1 MPYGTPAYFLA
12 SYTGP
17 TAGLIKQFNAA
28 LQGLGAGDWDHVSSE
43 SSHSPTF
50 IVGWIKVENK
60 QGEDKGL
67 TIIYPTKLCLS
78 YLPFSSSRVYLDY
91 IPDLPAPLQPSPP
104 ASKFVS
110 ASIQS
115 VVRQPSFITSPTSE
129 SLYSFRAL
137 TLASKD
143 LKQVTAEVGGYI
155 DAVARERER
164 ERERLR
170 REREFGA
177 TTSPKTTRSSM
188 TPATTAVTSVDQSTS
203 TPAPAPSQPIPSQ
216 APQLIPTPTSLPTG
230 VQTFYPSPPQTD
242 PSFAS
247 SSEVKTSPI
256 IPSNSPLPVLDV
268 PSNTVPTTETI
279 APTATQ
285 PSDDTSFH
293 SYDMDSTW
301 SQPADGFLGMDINNM
316 DFVMDDMGLNFS
328 LHMGP
333 MANDSTTGPPM
344 TPFNSGGNAA
354 NITAGMEFEGAFTD
368 DDFSFFDQPSKPSAP
383 QQLQHI
389 HNRSNNGSR
398 TTTLNSRTVSTLS
411 SRISPPNIG
420 DVHHQHSAST
430 SQKTPGGLM
439 DGFSPRSLTDQ
450 TDSLP
455 PELIPSSPGQTAESQ
470 SIPATPDVHLE
481 LDTFVKR
488 CISSSGCLPGASL
501 FEPIPFAPYHRQAD
515 GKYAFGK
522 FALPTPPAEDIEF
535 SPEVS
540 SISLPASPSGFT
552 LRSWRVKYDAATDPR
567 IGVVKKLIGVKRK
580 LSSIATIWDNPQ
592 KKANITQHHWEGRRE
607 DEDAKCEESDPD
619 SEEDGEDVEDNDSMN
634 ISRPTTPPP
643 SYLPLGPT
651 LLNTHFHH
659 SHLLPLSVPLR
670 PPGAA
675 IDSLNLAS
683 NIYNPPLSVPT
694 PVSPAATMGAA
705 SEKSRSL
712 EAAALAIATEVV
724 ENPVWAEAWRANAVG
739 AKSVGAVWST
749 DIRTIKELMQH
760 VPGLEAPLSMAELF
774 GLTNTVHVDS
784 SVTGAKESNT
794 TTALQLLEVPMLSIG
809 KGEAIIQVLPP
820 ALRFWEKLGLTPKGG
835 RKDVTVFA
843 LFEDDG
849 RRQSLMEN
857 WLKSVKNAYQVCP
870 SLLE

>member
-1 MPYGTPAYFLA
+1 LPYGTPAYFLA
-12 SYTGP
+12 SYSGP

-78 YLPFSSSRVYLDY
+78 YLPFSSSRVHLDY

-104 ASKFVS
+104 ASKYVS

-155 DAVARERER
+155 DEVARERER

-170 REREFGA
+170 RERESGVI
-177 TTSPKTTRSSM
+177 TSPKTAQSSM
-188 TPATTAVTSVDQSTS
+188 TPVTTAVASVDPSTS
-203 TPAPAPSQPIPSQ
+203 IPAPAPSQTIPSQ
-216 APQLIPTPTSLPTG
+216 APQPIPTPTPLPTG

-242 PSFAS
+242 PSFAP
-247 SSEVKTSPI
+247 SSEVKTSPT
-256 IPSNSPLPVLDV
+256 IPSNTLDV
-268 PSNTVPTTETI
+268 PSNIVPATETLS
-279 APTATQ
+279 PTATRL
-285 PSDDTSFH
+285 SDATSFH
-293 SYDMDSTW
+293 SYDMDPTW
-301 SQPADGFLGMDINNM
+301 SQPADDFLGMDINNM

-333 MANDSTTGPPM
+333 MANDSSTVGPSM
-344 TPFNSGGNAA
+344 TPYNSGGNAA
-354 NITAGMEFEGAFTD
+354 NTSAGMEFEDAFTD

-383 QQLQHI
+383 PQLQHI
-389 HNRSNNGSR
+389 HNRSTSGSR
-398 TTTLNSRTVSTLS
+398 TMSLNSHTGSTLS
-411 SRISPPNIG
+411 SRISPPNIC
-420 DVHHQHSAST
+420 DAHRQHSAST
-430 SQKTPGGLM
+430 AQMWTPGGLM
-439 DGFSPRSLTDQ
+439 DGFSPLSLTNQ

-455 PELIPSSPGQTAESQ
+455 PELVPSSPGQTAESQ
-470 SIPATPDVHLE
+470 SIPATPNMHLE
-481 LDTFVKR
+481 FDTFVKR
-488 CISSSGCLPGASL
+488 CVSSSGCPPGASASL

-515 GKYAFGK
+515 GKYSFGK
-522 FALPTPPAEDIEF
+522 FALPTPPAEDVEF
-535 SPEVS
+535 PPEVS

-552 LRSWRVKYDAATDPR
+552 LRSSWRVKYDAATDPR

-580 LSSIATIWDNPQ
+580 FSSIATIWDNPQ
-592 KKANITQHHWEGRRE
+592 KKANITQHDWEGRR
-607 DEDAKCEESDPD
+607 EDAKCEESDPE
-619 SEEDGEDVEDNDSMN
+619 SEEDGEDMEDNDSMN
-634 ISRPTTPPP
+634 ISRPMTPPP

-659 SHLLPLSVPLR
+659 SYLLPLSVPLR
-670 PPGAA
+670 SPGAA

-683 NIYNPPLSVPT
+683 NNYNPPLSVPT

-724 ENPVWAEAWRANAVG
+724 GNPVWAEAWRANAVG
-739 AKSVGAVWST
+739 AKGVGAVWST

-774 GLTNTVHVDS
+774 GLTNTVPDDS
-784 SVTGAKESNT
+784 SVTSAKEINT
-794 TTALQLLEVPMLSIG
+794 TTLQLLEVPMLSIG
-809 KGEAIIQVLPP
+809 KGEAIIKVLPP

-835 RKDVTVFA
+835 RKDITAFA

-857 WLKSVKNAYQVCP
+857 WLKSVKNSYQVCL